1 MQRMWV
7 LPNPRHA
14 EAAAA
19 SVRNKRPLMPMG
31 RTMKTLGCLFALLAG
46 SIVLGGLAR
55 VLWSLVLIG
64 WEAMG

>member
-1 MQRMWV
+1 
-7 LPNPRHA
+7 
-14 EAAAA
+14 
-19 SVRNKRPLMPMG
+19 
-31 RTMKTLGCLFALLAG
+31 MKTIGCLFALLAG